1 MTTPLEL
8 SLCHKPLAVRRE
20 WQQKAAASMSQAK
33 TLCEGVQAKC
43 AERGPFIPRV
53 AFLFMTRGNIWHEAM
68 WKAWFRQA

>member
-1 MTTPLEL
+1 
-8 SLCHKPLAVRRE
+8 
-20 WQQKAAASMSQAK
+20 MSRAK

-68 WKAWFRQA
+68 WRAWFRQA